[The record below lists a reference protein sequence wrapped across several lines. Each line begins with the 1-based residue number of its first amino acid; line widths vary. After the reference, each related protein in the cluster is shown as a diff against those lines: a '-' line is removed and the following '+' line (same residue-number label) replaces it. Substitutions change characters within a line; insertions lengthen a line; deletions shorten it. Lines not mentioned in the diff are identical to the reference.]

1 METETY
7 GKTFFFPEIWSI
19 KYIEKNGNFFVSE
32 DAQCSETDLYMLWTV
47 VRFLVFETWSIL

>member
-32 DAQCSETDLYMLWTV
+32 DAQCSETDATLILTV
-47 VRFLVFETWSIL
+47 VRFLVSEIW